1 MTVDQV
7 YTLPVQQGD
16 NPAMITIGKQNTLNK
31 YELLRSLARI
41 AHANI
46 NIKGGNYFQD
56 EIFKAIRDSEKH
68 VNVTQEH
75 PIPLRNP
82 NKKRKHHHVDILV
95 VDENMV
101 TAINSKGKS
110 FNNTKSEDSELSEYE
125 WYIAALKEQYPGKEV
140 RYIILKDEY
149 DAADPRMNVYHYLN
163 EKGVRVY
170 NTEEYLYNRY
180 DINFTDLERRRQ
192 ERAVVECEKVFL
204 EEGFDISK
212 IYETAS

>member
-1 MTVDQV
+1 V

-95 VDENMV
+95 VDEDMV

-149 DAADPRMNVYHYLN
+149 DAGDPRMNVYHYLN

>member
-149 DAADPRMNVYHYLN
+149 DAGDPRMNVYHYLN

>member
-16 NPAMITIGKQNTLNK
+16 NPAMITIGKQSTLNK

-95 VDENMV
+95 VDEDMV

-149 DAADPRMNVYHYLN
+149 DAGDPRMNVYHYLN
-163 EKGVRVY
+163 AKGVRVY

>member
-1 MTVDQV
+1 VTVDQV

-16 NPAMITIGKQNTLNK
+16 NPAMITIGKQSTLNK

-95 VDENMV
+95 VDEDMV

-149 DAADPRMNVYHYLN
+149 DAGDPRMNVYHYLN

>member
-1 MTVDQV
+1 M
-7 YTLPVQQGD
+7 QQGD
-16 NPAMITIGKQNTLNK
+16 NPAMITIGKQSTLNK

-95 VDENMV
+95 VDEDMV

-149 DAADPRMNVYHYLN
+149 NAADPRMNVYHYLN

>member
-1 MTVDQV
+1 M
-7 YTLPVQQGD
+7 QQGD

-95 VDENMV
+95 VDEDMV

-149 DAADPRMNVYHYLN
+149 DAGDPRMNVYHYLN

>member
-1 MTVDQV
+1 M

-95 VDENMV
+95 VDEDMV

-149 DAADPRMNVYHYLN
+149 NAADPRMNVYHYLN

>member
-95 VDENMV
+95 VDEDMV

-149 DAADPRMNVYHYLN
+149 DAGDPRMNVYHYLN

>member
-212 IYETAS
+212 IYETIS

>member
-16 NPAMITIGKQNTLNK
+16 NPAMITIGKQSTLNK

-95 VDENMV
+95 VDEDMV

-149 DAADPRMNVYHYLN
+149 DASDPRMNVYHYLN

>member
-1 MTVDQV
+1 M

-68 VNVTQEH
+68 VSVTQEH

-95 VDENMV
+95 VDEDMV

-125 WYIAALKEQYPGKEV
+125 WYINALKKQYPGKTV

-149 DAADPRMNVYHYLN
+149 DTSDPRMNVYHYLN

-180 DINFTDLERRRQ
+180 DINFADLECRRQ

-212 IYETAS
+212 IYETIS

>member
-16 NPAMITIGKQNTLNK
+16 NPAMITIGKQSTLNK

-95 VDENMV
+95 VDEDMV

-149 DAADPRMNVYHYLN
+149 DAGDPRMNVYHYLN